1 MIVDA
6 MTEVAAMT
14 TEKKNDIPNQ
24 LEHAMLSQIYAH
36 AGYYSFWPLGEALF
50 QSGEIK
56 YALFLSMER
65 LIPHYKHIILY
76 NKVGYEKT
84 LPPKGGP

>member
-1 MIVDA
+1 MVDA
-6 MTEVAAMT
+6 MTEDAAMT
-14 TEKKNDIPNQ
+14 AENKNDTPSQ

-36 AGYYSFWPLGEALF
+36 AGYQSFRPLGEVLF

-56 YALFLSMER
+56 YVLFLSMER

-76 NKVGYEKT
+76 NKVG
-84 LPPKGGP
+84 